1 MRKFI
6 TKSVLF
12 LTLTSL
18 IVSTNNDC
26 HKHISAQQSS
36 SASLE
41 AHEGTK
47 GYYIDN
53 YQTNS
58 EENTSPESN
67 VAIATLS
74 EMLKIFKPGVDSTEG
89 EADAWKLG
97 EVLNK
102 DLHME
107 NLLKTKKI
115 TEEASEEQQ
124 NFAYLAD
131 RRNQNYS
138 MIFGLDTLSEDFI
151 KGADAQTSIP
161 DEIPEDA
168 ATVEYGEEGDWASP
182 NSKYGKIVQLIID
195 IRDGSAKSTNPA
207 KNYYQYA
214 RPFRWNKI
222 DVSYPEINVIDTL
235 IPRKKPE
242 EEAFKDGGYPSG
254 HTNAAHLAGLAIA
267 YAVPEQYYSILLQA
281 SELGNSRIVAGMHS
295 PFDVMG
301 GRILSHAIASAALND
316 SALTASREEAFKN
329 GRELVSNNSDKELN
343 NQFYDKNPEKFQAD
357 KKLYLERLTYG
368 FEQTGE
374 VGRPAKVPKGSEIL
388 LETRFPYMSPEER
401 RMVLYTTAIDSGYP
415 LLDDGEGWG
424 RLNLFDAVAGYGS
437 FPEDVMVN
445 LDPSKAPFGEYDVY
459 RNNISGKGGLV
470 KKGLGTLVLT
480 GDNSYSGD
488 TQIEEGKLIARNQ
501 SALGKGNVIVK
512 SELEI
517 DTTNGFHIQGDLNV
531 LPEAKLIIHLTDLS
545 DKFIVDGDTK
555 IEGEIEIITDGS
567 FSIPEGYNP
576 FKS

>member
-1 MRKFI
+1 MRKFTI
-6 TKSVLF
+6 KTVLL
-12 LTLTSL
+12 LTISGLV
-18 IVSTNNDC
+18 VSTNYDYPNY
-26 HKHISAQQSS
+26 ISAQQSE

-41 AHEGTK
+41 AHKGIK

-67 VAIATLS
+67 VAIATLA
-74 EMLKIFKPGVDSTEG
+74 EMLKIFKPGVDSSEG
-89 EADAWKLG
+89 KGDAWKHG
-97 EVLNK
+97 EVLNRE
-102 DLHME
+102 LHLE
-107 NLLKTKKI
+107 NLLKTRKI
-115 TEEASEEQQ
+115 TEEASKQQ
-124 NFAYLAD
+124 QHFAYLVD

-161 DEIPEDA
+161 VEIPEDA

-182 NSKYGKIVQLIID
+182 NSKYGKIVQLVID
-195 IRDGSAKSTNPA
+195 IRDGSPKSTNPS

-222 DVSYPEINVIDTL
+222 DSNYPEINVIDTL

-254 HTNAAHLAGLAIA
+254 HTNAAHLAGFAFA

-295 PFDVMG
+295 PFDVIG

-316 SALTASREEAFKN
+316 STLTDSREEAFKN
-329 GRELVSNNSDKELN
+329 GRELISNNSDEELN

-374 VGRPAKVPKGSEIL
+374 AGKPAKVPKGSEIL

-437 FPEDVMVN
+437 FPEDITVN
-445 LDPSKAPFGEYDVY
+445 LDPNKTPFGEYDVF
-459 RNNISGKGGLV
+459 RNNISGKGGLI
-470 KKGLGTLVLT
+470 KKGLGTLVLS
-480 GDNSYSGD
+480 GENSYSGN
-488 TQIEEGKLIARNQ
+488 TQIEEGKLVARNKF
-501 SALGKGNVIVK
+501 ALGKGDVNVK

-531 LPEAKLIIHLTDLS
+531 LPDAKLIIHVTDLS
-545 DKFIVDGDTK
+545 NKFIVDGDTK
-555 IEGEIEIITDGS
+555 IEGEIKVITDDS
-567 FSIPEGYNP
+567 LNLPENYNP
-576 FKS
+576 FES